1 MCSVVK
7 GRVKLF
13 ETKTKNRQ
21 ETNNLAKVLNDKVL
35 NKQKTQDQRLKII
48 ITLIINSDQAVECIL
63 TSDDEIISLKLFLD
77 VI

>member
-13 ETKTKNRQ
+13 EIKTKNRQ

-48 ITLIINSDQAVECIL
+48 ISLIITSDQAGRVH
-63 TSDDEIISLKLFLD
+63 SHKR
-77 VI
+77 

>member
-35 NKQKTQDQRLKII
+35 NKQKAQDQRLKII
-48 ITLIINSDQAVECIL
+48 ITLIITSDQAGRVH
-63 TSDDEIISLKLFLD
+63 SHKR
-77 VI
+77 

>member
-21 ETNNLAKVLNDKVL
+21 ETNNLAKVLNDQVL

-48 ITLIINSDQAVECIL
+48 ITLIITSDQAGRVH
-63 TSDDEIISLKLFLD
+63 SHKR
-77 VI
+77 

>member
-21 ETNNLAKVLNDKVL
+21 ETNNLAKVLNEKVL

-48 ITLIINSDQAVECIL
+48 ITLIINSDQAGRVH
-63 TSDDEIISLKLFLD
+63 SHKR
-77 VI
+77 

>member
-7 GRVKLF
+7 GRVKFF

-35 NKQKTQDQRLKII
+35 NKQKAQD
-48 ITLIINSDQAVECIL
+48 
-63 TSDDEIISLKLFLD
+63 
-77 VI
+77 

>member
-13 ETKTKNRQ
+13 ETKTENRQ

-35 NKQKTQDQRLKII
+35 NKQKTQD
-48 ITLIINSDQAVECIL
+48 
-63 TSDDEIISLKLFLD
+63 
-77 VI
+77 

>member
-13 ETKTKNRQ
+13 ETNTKNRQ

-35 NKQKTQDQRLKII
+35 NKQKTQD
-48 ITLIINSDQAVECIL
+48 
-63 TSDDEIISLKLFLD
+63 
-77 VI
+77 

>member
-7 GRVKLF
+7 GRVKLL

-35 NKQKTQDQRLKII
+35 NKQKTQD
-48 ITLIINSDQAVECIL
+48 
-63 TSDDEIISLKLFLD
+63 
-77 VI
+77 

>member
-35 NKQKTQDQRLKII
+35 NKQKKQDQRLKII
-48 ITLIINSDQAVECIL
+48 ITLIITSDQAGRVH
-63 TSDDEIISLKLFLD
+63 SYKR
-77 VI
+77 

>member
-21 ETNNLAKVLNDKVL
+21 ETNNLAKVLNDKAL
-35 NKQKTQDQRLKII
+35 NKQKTQD
-48 ITLIINSDQAVECIL
+48 
-63 TSDDEIISLKLFLD
+63 
-77 VI
+77 